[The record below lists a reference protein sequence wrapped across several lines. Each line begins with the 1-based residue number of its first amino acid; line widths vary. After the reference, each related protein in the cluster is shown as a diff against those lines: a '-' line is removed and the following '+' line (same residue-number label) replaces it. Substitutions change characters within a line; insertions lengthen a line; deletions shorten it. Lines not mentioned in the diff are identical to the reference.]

1 MRLFEH
7 LPRISPRFFVAD
19 ITDVIRNVRTIIS
32 FLLISKNTATAR
44 KMSLNASNY
53 SDSTTSPLL
62 LNRVKFGIFLT
73 LQIPS
78 LVCSLYLFFQYATR
92 KNLRQSIHNDVVL
105 VLLCSSFVFVAIP
118 ISISEAFFFASY
130 VQPASNLFCAIW
142 TWIHYSANVGNLIL
156 MAFACTERHW
166 ILFRLNSMNTRRIR
180 MMCHYIPIAVCMLYP
195 SLLYFILIFLYP
207 CEPVYDFTQLL
218 CVIPCYFFSSG
229 IANFDTF
236 FNNWAP
242 IFAIPVLSGTLFA
255 RFLVKKRQMR
265 NEAFR
270 WKRDRKMVIQLLTIT
285 SLYLFMWSPV
295 QVATVYDYVRTA
307 GLPSQFEVDYLY
319 SLPYFIHLLYPFVIF
334 FSNSEFRSRPR
345 IVAPQGTH
353 QLRQTKT
360 LVTH

>member
-1 MRLFEH
+1 
-7 LPRISPRFFVAD
+7 
-19 ITDVIRNVRTIIS
+19 
-32 FLLISKNTATAR
+32 
-44 KMSLNASNY
+44 
-53 SDSTTSPLL
+53 
-62 LNRVKFGIFLT
+62 
-73 LQIPS
+73 
-78 LVCSLYLFFQYATR
+78 
-92 KNLRQSIHNDVVL
+92 
-105 VLLCSSFVFVAIP
+105 
-118 ISISEAFFFASY
+118 
-130 VQPASNLFCAIW
+130 
-142 TWIHYSANVGNLIL
+142 
-156 MAFACTERHW
+156 
-166 ILFRLNSMNTRRIR
+166 

-295 QVATVYDYVRTA
+295 QAATVYDYVWTA

-334 FSNSEFRSRPR
+334 FSNSEVRWRPR
-345 IVAPQGTH
+345 NVAPQETH
-353 QLRQTKT
+353 QLRRTQT
-360 LVTH
+360 LVTHWHFFEAVDCTYACLGITYVGALAYLCCRFYTSSPLKHLPCSSLISRIHCCRDLFLTIREQVCFSVLSIWSLQEMCQSNCP